1 MPQPAEV
8 ITQWFES
15 TPVVCHPYR
24 EPHPC
29 LNNSIVPPR
38 ISATPSISRTR
49 SISPGSALD
58 HFVLPLRAWADSEPL
73 AGVSDTNMCI
83 NAGRS
88 QLHLPIGKPQVLI
101 IGLVI
106 EGREALL
113 QRLARLRDKRPHSKG
128 ANV

>member
-1 MPQPAEV
+1 MSRNTAPRYSARNPGRARPPEHPPSVFSLMFPPDYREWFPRQGGTHTMPQPAEV

-73 AGVSDTNMCI
+73 
-83 NAGRS
+83 
-88 QLHLPIGKPQVLI
+88 
-101 IGLVI
+101 
-106 EGREALL
+106 
-113 QRLARLRDKRPHSKG
+113 
-128 ANV
+128 

>member
-1 MPQPAEV
+1 M
-8 ITQWFES
+8 
-15 TPVVCHPYR
+15 
-24 EPHPC
+24 
-29 LNNSIVPPR
+29 
-38 ISATPSISRTR
+38 
-49 SISPGSALD
+49 
-58 HFVLPLRAWADSEPL
+58 
-73 AGVSDTNMCI
+73 VSDTNMCI